1 MRGKS
6 GGKGHGGIRLLL
18 CDAGAECI
26 FHGYGA
32 FAAPAVIG
40 YVFGNGLFDDAD
52 GGKGLDHLAAELFVR
67 TFLAGEAG
75 VSASAQAVN

>member
-1 MRGKS
+1 MRAKG
-6 GGKGHGGIRLLL
+6 GGKGHSGIGLLL

-26 FHGYGA
+26 FHSCGA

-40 YVFGNGLFDDAD
+40 CVFRDGLFEDAD
-52 GGKGLDHLAAELFVR
+52 WGERLDDFAAELLIGA
-67 TFLAGEAG
+67 FLAGEAG